1 MKGGFLRVK
10 FDKKLVINANRN
22 DHVVGAGDETNQF
35 SISTSCKGATGIPV
49 EYDYTQLGETWS
61 TPRIVRIPSVDGGGL
76 NNDRYVAVM
85 GGGMSKNDTCAG
97 SAVFLVDLHLD
108 EPETPGRIYG
118 AIENRG
124 PITIVDTTPDG
135 IMVGGTMTA
144 TDKGSDIANAIPAAP
159 LVITPDTAFNI
170 PWRGALVYVNDLE
183 GKITKINLTNSKKN
197 SSSLF
202 DQTTL
207 FSLNANT
214 DNARYSYFAMDAGIG
229 LSKNQLMLFG
239 STGNFTDLG
248 GRETNMDNIMYGV
261 TDVDYPFFKHLNL
274 GGGGKVPRGD
284 NDTFFKLAH
293 EGANAAANVDD
304 AADCKNVTGATD
316 FEECTAGKDAWVI
329 KLGKDAN
336 DNFYVPKTFRKASAS
351 PTLFKGQVYFPIYQ
365 PPDSGVDRCA
375 QGSAFICVSDDECGY
390 NNSARL
396 KLPDAPA
403 DVNNPGANACAFV
416 RKGILSELVIFA
428 DKLFANVAGPT
439 GDEDT
444 LFSILSI
451 PGEIMQ
457 NKGGWRDSS
466 F

>member
-1 MKGGFLRVK
+1 
-10 FDKKLVINANRN
+10 
-22 DHVVGAGDETNQF
+22 
-35 SISTSCKGATGIPV
+35 
-49 EYDYTQLGETWS
+49 
-61 TPRIVRIPSVDGGGL
+61 
-76 NNDRYVAVM
+76 
-85 GGGMSKNDTCAG
+85 
-97 SAVFLVDLHLD
+97 
-108 EPETPGRIYG
+108 
-118 AIENRG
+118 
-124 PITIVDTTPDG
+124 
-135 IMVGGTMTA
+135 MVGGTKTA
-144 TDKGSDIANAIPAAP
+144 TENGSDIVNAIPAAP
-159 LVITPDTAFNI
+159 VVITPDTAFGI
-170 PWRGALVYVNDLE
+170 PWRGALVYINDLE
-183 GKITKINLTNSKKN
+183 GKITKINLTNSTRN
-197 SSSLF
+197 SAALF

-207 FSLNANT
+207 FRLDANT

-229 LSKNQLMLFG
+229 MSTNQLMLFG
-239 STGNFTDLG
+239 ATGNFTDLG
-248 GRETNMDNIMYGV
+248 GREPNMDNIMYGI
-261 TDVDYPFFKHLNL
+261 TDPDYPYFKHLNIS
-274 GGGGKVPRGD
+274 GGKVPRGD
-284 NDTFFKLAH
+284 NTTFFELAH
-293 EGANAAANVDD
+293 KSADAAAGIDNAAH
-304 AADCKNVTGATD
+304 CKNVTGATD
-316 FEECTAGKDAWVI
+316 FSKCIEGKQAWVI
-329 KLGKDAN
+329 KLGQDASN
-336 DNFYVPKTFRKASAS
+336 NFYVPKTFRKASAS

-396 KLPDAPA
+396 RLPAAPA